1 MSEKTPKQIEWVKLA
16 KYCELTGETRDSVM
30 KKRSSGMF
38 LDGVHCKIAPD
49 SNIWVNLT
57 EVEKWVEQGNQATQT
72 AITKKSQ
79 KLRVA

>member
-1 MSEKTPKQIEWVKLA
+1 MPSKTLKQIEWVKLV

-38 LDGVHCKIAPD
+38 IDGVHCKIAPD
-49 SNIWVNLT
+49 GNIWVNLA

>member
-1 MSEKTPKQIEWVKLA
+1 MPSKIAKQIEWVKLV

-49 SNIWVNLT
+49 GNIWVNLA
-57 EVEKWVEQGNQATQT
+57 EVEKWVEQGNQATQI

>member
-1 MSEKTPKQIEWVKLA
+1 MSKATKQIEWVKLA

-49 SNIWVNLT
+49 GNIWVNLA

>member
-1 MSEKTPKQIEWVKLA
+1 MPSKTLKQIEWVKLV

-49 SNIWVNLT
+49 GNIWVNLA